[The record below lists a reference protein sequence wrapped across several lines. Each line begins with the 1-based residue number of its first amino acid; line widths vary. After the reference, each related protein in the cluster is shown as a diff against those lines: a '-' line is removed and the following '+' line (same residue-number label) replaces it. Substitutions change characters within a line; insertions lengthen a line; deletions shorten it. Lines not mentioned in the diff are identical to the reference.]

1 MHEASFAFETA
12 PAAMLKRLEP
22 LRSDRRAASPCALAL
37 TLACCCLVGC
47 ATRVRPNASYSHSS
61 DSPENPA
68 MQPVPDN
75 PSLPRVL
82 LIGDS
87 ISIGYTLPVRQQLAG
102 TANVHRIPEN
112 GGPTTLGLAK
122 LEAWL
127 GTNRW
132 DVIHFNWGLHD
143 LKLQPDGRHLVP
155 VAEYEQNLSKL
166 VARLQG
172 TGAVLIWATT
182 TPVPPAVKGPARNP
196 ADVALY
202 NAVALRVMR
211 PAGVRINDLYG
222 FAERR
227 RPRIQVPQNV
237 HFTAEGSAQLAQPV
251 VRAIRG
257 ALKDRRHRA
266 VKE

>member
-1 MHEASFAFETA
+1 
-12 PAAMLKRLEP
+12 
-22 LRSDRRAASPCALAL
+22 
-37 TLACCCLVGC
+37 
-47 ATRVRPNASYSHSS
+47 
-61 DSPENPA
+61 
-68 MQPVPDN
+68 MQPLPDN

-87 ISIGYTLPVRQQLAG
+87 ISIGYTLPVRQQLAR
-102 TANVHRIPEN
+102 TANAQRIPEN

-122 LEAWL
+122 LETWL

-155 VAEYEQNLSKL
+155 VAEYEQNLRRL
-166 VARLQG
+166 VARLQS

-196 ADVALY
+196 DDVALY
-202 NAVALRVMR
+202 NAAALRITR
-211 PAGVRINDLYG
+211 AAGVRINDLYG
-222 FAERR
+222 FAGPRL
-227 RPRIQVPQNV
+227 PRIQVPQNV
-237 HFTAEGSAQLAQPV
+237 HFTAGGSAQLAQPV

>member
-1 MHEASFAFETA
+1 MKNSL
-12 PAAMLKRLEP
+12 AARLNRRESP
-22 LRSDRRAASPCALAL
+22 LPDRCAASPWALAL
-37 TLACCCLVGC
+37 TLACCWFVGC
-47 ATRVRPNASYSHSS
+47 ATRLPPNSSYSGSS
-61 DSPENPA
+61 DSPENAA

-75 PSLPRVL
+75 PRLPRVL

-87 ISIGYTLPVRQQLAG
+87 ISIGYTLPVRERLQG
-102 TANVHRIPEN
+102 VANVQRIPEN
-112 GGPTTLGLAK
+112 GGSTALGLAK

-127 GTNRW
+127 GTNHW

-155 VAEYEQNLSKL
+155 VAEYEQNLRKL
-166 VARLQG
+166 VERLQR
-172 TGAVLIWATT
+172 TGAILIWAMT

-202 NAVALRVMR
+202 NAAALRVMR
-211 PAGVRINDLYG
+211 AADVRINDLYR

-227 RPRIQVPQNV
+227 LPRIQIPQNV